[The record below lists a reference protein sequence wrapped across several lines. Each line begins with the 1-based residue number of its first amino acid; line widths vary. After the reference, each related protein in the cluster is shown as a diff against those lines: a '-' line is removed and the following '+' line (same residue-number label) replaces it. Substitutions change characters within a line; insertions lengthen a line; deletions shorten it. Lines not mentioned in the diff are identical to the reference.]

1 MVQWLR
7 IRLPGRKVRS
17 FPSGGSH
24 QGESK
29 WVRTSTSTSYGGRS
43 SQTWCASYPG
53 CAAGGTTRSCALH
66 RAPRAAPPL
75 SPLTPLPRPDEAR
88 RLGFK
93 AKQGYVIYR
102 IRVRHGGYKRPV
114 PKGATFGKPVSHGV
128 NQLQFARSLQSA
140 AEERTGRHRGA
151 LRLLNPYWVGEES
164 TYQFFE
170 VILIDPFHT
179 AIRRNPDPWWT
190 TKPVHNHEE
199 IRGWRLQAERARARQ
214 GLQVPPSYWWLSLCS
229 LEKVQYSPIPP
240 LPLI

>member
-1 MVQWLR
+1 M
-7 IRLPGRKVRS
+7 
-17 FPSGGSH
+17 
-24 QGESK
+24 
-29 WVRTSTSTSYGGRS
+29 
-43 SQTWCASYPG
+43 
-53 CAAGGTTRSCALH
+53 
-66 RAPRAAPPL
+66 
-75 SPLTPLPRPDEAR
+75 
-88 RLGFK
+88 
-93 AKQGYVIYR
+93 
-102 IRVRHGGYKRPV
+102 RHGGYKRPV

-199 IRGWRLQAERARARQ
+199 IRG
-214 GLQVPPSYWWLSLCS
+214 
-229 LEKVQYSPIPP
+229 
-240 LPLI
+240 